1 MYRNVFAH
9 EYLTLPYRYLGS
21 TYSSITSEIRARF
34 CAQMQYRTKKRKKKK
49 IQSKQNIFCRLTNK
63 KHTPSITN
71 YWPFWLS

>member
-34 CAQMQYRTKKRKKKK
+34 CAQMQYRTKKKEKNP
-49 IQSKQNIFCRLTNK
+49 I
-63 KHTPSITN
+63 
-71 YWPFWLS
+71 